1 MSEERDYPTSV
12 VRRALERHLEDARA
26 AKAAPWMIEAIALLV
41 REVAAV
47 PAPAER
53 SETVPTYIY
62 PH

>member
-1 MSEERDYPTSV
+1 MSEERDYPAAV
-12 VRRALERHLEDARA
+12 IRRELERHLEDARA

-41 REVAAV
+41 REVSAV

-53 SETVPTYIY
+53 SETVPPYIS